1 MHRGRVVATTANS
14 PRTAFHDV
22 PVKKCTSSISFKVGI
37 TPKRWAFLS
46 TLDIGG
52 DESLKVKGFPQ
63 GHTGG
68 LNVGIGRVGVE
79 VVGKTEPSLSD
90 PQSPSSESVSLPI
103 FHLKGEVL
111 ILHAYS
117 CYLWGAL
124 CFSNVV
130 IYTTSLEL

>member
-63 GHTGG
+63 GHTGVLFG
-68 LNVGIGRVGVE
+68 WGGRWWGRPNPLYLTPRVQAL
-79 VVGKTEPSLSD
+79 SLS
-90 PQSPSSESVSLPI
+90 PCPYSISKVRCLS
-103 FHLKGEVL
+103 FML
-111 ILHAYS
+111 IL
-117 CYLWGAL
+117 
-124 CFSNVV
+124 V
-130 IYTTSLEL
+130 ICGVLFAFQMLSFTPLHWNSRSSL